1 MPPVPALPT
10 GAGPGASWSKLLS
23 VHNAAGDQEGE
34 PQARQPRQGE
44 QGNYP
49 QRAASVAMAVIFTV
63 LPFPDFFVFTLPEA
77 DTVAYFVL
85 LLVH

>member
-34 PQARQPRQGE
+34 PRHAQSRQGS
-44 QGNYP
+44 
-49 QRAASVAMAVIFTV
+49 RAITPKGVELRQLVQKFQAETQIAA
-63 LPFPDFFVFTLPEA
+63 EA
-77 DTVAYFVL
+77 QKQKKADEGIRTTANR
-85 LLVH
+85 

>member
-34 PQARQPRQGE
+34 PQARQSRQGE
-44 QGNYP
+44 QCNYP
-49 QRAASVAMAVIFTV
+49 KGVDLRQLVQKFQAETQIAA
-63 LPFPDFFVFTLPEA
+63 EA
-77 DTVAYFVL
+77 QKQKKADEGN
-85 LLVH
+85 